1 MYTFISRRLRN
12 SNCKGRLRMVRR
24 SAVLQYRQPRRN
36 RDGASRC
43 TARCHSRIRLT
54 ISSSINGTGRQV
66 PCHEVLTMNNALKI
80 DFVSDVVCPWCAIG
94 LAGLNT
100 ALERIGP
107 AARVDFTIHPF
118 ELNPNL
124 PAAGETHL
132 EHITE
137 KYGITADQARVNRE
151 QIRARAAAVGFT
163 MNRDDDSRVYNTFD
177 AHRLLT
183 WAKEKN
189 VQAEEAL
196 WAQRGISSVPAVVV
210 NDRYLISGGQPPEV
224 FEEQLRAI
232 LAGADRE

>member
-1 MYTFISRRLRN
+1 
-12 SNCKGRLRMVRR
+12 
-24 SAVLQYRQPRRN
+24 
-36 RDGASRC
+36 
-43 TARCHSRIRLT
+43 
-54 ISSSINGTGRQV
+54 
-66 PCHEVLTMNNALKI
+66 MNNALKI
-80 DFVSDVVCPWCAIG
+80 DFISDVVCPWCAIG

-107 AARVDFTIHPF
+107 AARVDLTIHPF

-124 PAAGETHL
+124 PAAGQVHL

-189 VQAEEAL
+189 VQAELKLVLLKAYFTDGKNIADRDVLVQLVKDAGLDGIEAGEILASDRFAQDVKAEEAL

-224 FEEQLRAI
+224 FEEQLRGI
-232 LAGADRE
+232 LAGADTE

>member
-1 MYTFISRRLRN
+1 
-12 SNCKGRLRMVRR
+12 
-24 SAVLQYRQPRRN
+24 
-36 RDGASRC
+36 
-43 TARCHSRIRLT
+43 
-54 ISSSINGTGRQV
+54 
-66 PCHEVLTMNNALKI
+66 MNNALKI

-124 PAAGETHL
+124 PTAGEVHL

-137 KYGITADQARVNRE
+137 KYGITADQARINRE

-189 VQAEEAL
+189 VQAELKLLLLKAYFTDGKNIADWDVLVQLAKDAGLDGAEASDILASDRFAQDVKAEEAL

-210 NDRYLISGGQPPEV
+210 NDRYLISGGQPSEV

-232 LAGADRE
+232 LAGADGE

>member
-1 MYTFISRRLRN
+1 
-12 SNCKGRLRMVRR
+12 
-24 SAVLQYRQPRRN
+24 
-36 RDGASRC
+36 
-43 TARCHSRIRLT
+43 
-54 ISSSINGTGRQV
+54 
-66 PCHEVLTMNNALKI
+66 MNNALKI

-189 VQAEEAL
+189 VQAELKLLLLKAYFTDGKNIADKDVLVQLAKDAGLDGAEAGDILASDRFAQDVKAEEAL
-196 WAQRGISSVPAVVV
+196 WTQRGISSVPAVVV

-232 LAGADRE
+232 LAGAERE

>member
-1 MYTFISRRLRN
+1 
-12 SNCKGRLRMVRR
+12 
-24 SAVLQYRQPRRN
+24 
-36 RDGASRC
+36 
-43 TARCHSRIRLT
+43 
-54 ISSSINGTGRQV
+54 
-66 PCHEVLTMNNALKI
+66 MNNALKI

-107 AARVDFTIHPF
+107 AAHVDFTIHPF

-189 VQAEEAL
+189 VQAELKLLLLKAYFTDGKNIADKDVLVQLAKDAGLDGAEASDILASDRFAQDVKAEEAL

-232 LAGADRE
+232 LAAADRE

>member
-1 MYTFISRRLRN
+1 
-12 SNCKGRLRMVRR
+12 
-24 SAVLQYRQPRRN
+24 
-36 RDGASRC
+36 
-43 TARCHSRIRLT
+43 
-54 ISSSINGTGRQV
+54 
-66 PCHEVLTMNNALKI
+66 MNKALKI

-100 ALERIGP
+100 ALERIGS

-124 PAAGETHL
+124 SATGEIHL
-132 EHITE
+132 DYITE

-177 AHRLLT
+177 GHRLLT

-189 VQAEEAL
+189 VQAELKLLLLKAYFTDGKNIADRDVLVQLAKDAGLDGAEAGDILASDRFAQDVKAEEAL

-232 LAGADRE
+232 LAGEDRE